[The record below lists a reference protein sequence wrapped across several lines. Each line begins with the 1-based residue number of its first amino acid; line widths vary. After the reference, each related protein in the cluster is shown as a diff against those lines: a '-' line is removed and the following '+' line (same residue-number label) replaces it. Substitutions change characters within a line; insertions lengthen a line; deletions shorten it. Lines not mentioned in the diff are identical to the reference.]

1 MLYWAQSVLWGAMAY
16 MELRPT
22 CYVATYGCQMN
33 ENDSEIL
40 LAYLEELGYQSAPAM
55 ADADVVILNTCCVR
69 ESAED
74 KVYGKLGELKLM
86 KAERPDLFIGIAGCM
101 TQQAGVGEALAR
113 RYPYVDLV
121 LGTHNL
127 RRFPELFQQAQG
139 APSTVVDVQGE
150 PEEMPIFPRGVRAG
164 GVTAWVTILRGCDKR
179 CTYCIVPY
187 VRGREMSRPRDEIRA
202 EVQGLVGE
210 GVREVTLLGQNVN
223 AYGKD
228 LAGESFATLIRD
240 IDEVEG
246 LERIRYTT
254 SHPRDFTQEM
264 IDAIASSRH
273 VCEHFHVPVQS
284 GSPQMLR
291 RMARGYTRER
301 YVDLIERIR
310 RAVPDAAVTT
320 DLIVG
325 FPGETEE
332 DFEQT
337 LELCRQLR
345 FDKSFTFMY
354 SPRRGTPAAAF
365 PGQVPLAVKK
375 ERLARLIE
383 VTDALSLEA
392 NRRQVGQTVEVLCEG
407 VSKRN
412 GERLMGRTRQNQPV
426 VFPGSVEQVGQV
438 AKVLVRSV
446 NTWTLEGE
454 AL

>member
-1 MLYWAQSVLWGAMAY
+1 
-16 MELRPT
+16 MELRPK
-22 CYVATYGCQMN
+22 CHVETYGCQMN

-40 LAYLEELGYQSAPAM
+40 LAYLEELGYESVPSAGE
-55 ADADVVILNTCCVR
+55 ADVVLLNTCCVR

-74 KVYGKLGELKLM
+74 KVYGKLGELKLL
-86 KAERPDLFIGIAGCM
+86 KAERPGLVIGIAGCM
-101 TQQAGVGEALAR
+101 TQQPGVGAALAQ

-121 LGTHNL
+121 MGTHNL
-127 RRFPELFQQAQG
+127 HRFPELFLRART
-139 APSTVVDVQGE
+139 AERTVVDVAEE
-150 PEEMPIFPRGVRAG
+150 PEEMPIFPRGVREG

-187 VRGREMSRPRDEIRA
+187 VRGREMSRPLGEIRA
-202 EVQGLVGE
+202 EVEALVRA

-228 LAGESFATLIRD
+228 LGDLEGFATLIGELD
-240 IDEVEG
+240 KVEG
-246 LERIRYTT
+246 LRRIRYTT

-264 IDAIASSRH
+264 IDAVAASHH

-284 GSPQMLR
+284 GSPHMLK

-301 YVDLIERIR
+301 YVDLVERIR
-310 RAVPDAAVTT
+310 RAVPEASITT

-325 FPGETEE
+325 FPGETER
-332 DFEQT
+332 DFEET

-345 FDKSFTFMY
+345 FDKSFTFMF
-354 SPRRGTPAAAF
+354 SPRRGTPAAGF
-365 PGQVPLAVKK
+365 PDQVPLAVKK

-383 VTDALSLEA
+383 VTDELSLEA
-392 NRRQVGQTVEVLCEG
+392 NRRQLGRTVEVLCEG
-407 VSKRN
+407 VSKKN

-426 VFPGSVEQVGQV
+426 VFPRGSLRAGQV
-438 AKVLVRSV
+438 AMVRIEAV

-454 AL
+454 VV

>member
-1 MLYWAQSVLWGAMAY
+1 MD
-16 MELRPT
+16 LRPK
-22 CYVATYGCQMN
+22 CHVETYGCQMN

-40 LAYLEELGYQSAPAM
+40 LAYLEELGYESTPAPLG
-55 ADADVVILNTCCVR
+55 ADVVLLNTCCVR

-74 KVYGKLGELKLM
+74 KVYGKLGELKLL
-86 KAERPDLFIGIAGCM
+86 KAERPELVIGIAGCM
-101 TQQAGVGEALAR
+101 TQQPGVGAALAK
-113 RYPYVDLV
+113 RYPYVNLV
-121 LGTHNL
+121 MGTHNL
-127 RRFPELFQQAQG
+127 HRFPELFLQARS
-139 APSTVVDVQGE
+139 ATSPVVDVAAE
-150 PEEMPIFPRGVRAG
+150 PEEMPIFPRGVREG

-179 CTYCIVPY
+179 CTYCVVPY
-187 VRGREMSRPRDEIRA
+187 VRGREMSRPLAEIRA
-202 EVQGLVGE
+202 EVESLVRD

-228 LAGESFATLIRD
+228 LDHDQSFATLIAELDR
-240 IDEVEG
+240 VEG

-284 GSPQMLR
+284 GSPHMLK
-291 RMARGYTRER
+291 RMARGYTRDR

-310 RAVPDAAVTT
+310 RAVPTASVTT

-332 DFEQT
+332 DFAET
-337 LELCRQLR
+337 LDLCRRLR
-345 FDKSFTFMY
+345 FDKSFTFMF
-354 SPRRGTPAAAF
+354 SPRRGTPAANF
-365 PGQVPLAVKK
+365 PEQVPLAVKK

-383 VTDALSLEA
+383 VTDALSLA
-392 NRRQVGQTVEVLCEG
+392 SNQRQIGRTVEVLCEG
-407 VSKRN
+407 VSKKN
-412 GERLMGRTRQNQPV
+412 GQRLMGRTRQNQPV
-426 VFPGSVEQVGQV
+426 VFPGTAVEAGQLAQVRID
-438 AKVLVRSV
+438 AV

>member
-1 MLYWAQSVLWGAMAY
+1 MD
-16 MELRPT
+16 LRPK
-22 CYVATYGCQMN
+22 CHIETYGCQMN

-40 LAYLEELGYQSAPAM
+40 LAYLEELGYESSM
-55 ADADVVILNTCCVR
+55 SVADADVVLLNTCCVR

-86 KAERPDLFIGIAGCM
+86 KAERPELVVGIAGCM
-101 TQQAGVGEALAR
+101 TQQPGVGEGLAR
-113 RYPYVDLV
+113 RYPFVNLV
-121 LGTHNL
+121 MGTHNL
-127 RRFPELFQQAQG
+127 HRFPELFAQART
-139 APSTVVDVQGE
+139 STVPVVDVAAE
-150 PEEMPIFPRGVRAG
+150 PEAMPIFPRGVREG
-164 GVTAWVTILRGCDKR
+164 GITAWVTILRGCDKR

-187 VRGREMSRPRDEIRA
+187 VRGREMSRPLAEIRG
-202 EVQGLVGE
+202 EVEQLVRD

-228 LAGESFATLIRD
+228 LGDDQGFATLIRALD
-240 IDEVEG
+240 RVDG

-264 IDAIASSRH
+264 IEAIATSRH

-284 GSPQMLR
+284 GSPHMLK

-310 RAVPDAAVTT
+310 RAVPAASITT

-325 FPGETEE
+325 FPGESEQ
-332 DFEQT
+332 DFAET

-345 FDKSFTFMY
+345 FDKSFTFMF
-354 SPRRGTPAAAF
+354 SPRRGTPAADF
-365 PGQVPLAVKK
+365 PGQIPLAVKK

-383 VTDALSLEA
+383 VTDALSLAA
-392 NRRQVGQTVEVLCEG
+392 NRRALGQTVEVLGEG
-407 VSKRN
+407 VSKKN

-426 VFPGSVEQVGQV
+426 VYPGTPGQ
-438 AKVLVRSV
+438 AGRLALVRIKSV

-454 AL
+454 IV

>member
-1 MLYWAQSVLWGAMAY
+1 MD
-16 MELRPT
+16 LRPK
-22 CYVATYGCQMN
+22 CHVETYGCQMN

-40 LAYLEELGYQSAPAM
+40 LAYLEELGYESTPSLG
-55 ADADVVILNTCCVR
+55 DADVVLLNTCCVR

-74 KVYGKLGELKLM
+74 KVYGKLGELKLL
-86 KAERPDLFIGIAGCM
+86 KAERPELVIGIAGCM
-101 TQQAGVGEALAR
+101 TQQPGVGPALAR
-113 RYPYVDLV
+113 RYPYVNLV
-121 LGTHNL
+121 MGTHNL
-127 RRFPELFQQAQG
+127 HRFPELFLRART
-139 APSTVVDVQGE
+139 ADATLVDVAEE
-150 PEEMPIFPRGVRAG
+150 PEEMPIFPRGVREG

-187 VRGREMSRPRDEIRA
+187 VRGREMSRPLSEIRQ
-202 EVQGLVGE
+202 EVEALVRD

-228 LAGESFATLIRD
+228 LAGGESFATLVAELD
-240 IDEVEG
+240 QVEG

-264 IDAIASSRH
+264 IDAIAASH
-273 VCEHFHVPVQS
+273 KVCEHFHVPVQS
-284 GSPQMLR
+284 GSPHMLK

-310 RAVPDAAVTT
+310 RAVPDAAITT

-345 FDKSFTFMY
+345 FDKSFTFMF
-354 SPRRGTPAAAF
+354 SPRHGTPAAAF
-365 PGQVPLAVKK
+365 PDQVPLAVKK
-375 ERLARLIE
+375 ERLARLLE
-383 VTDALSLEA
+383 VTDALSLAA
-392 NRRQVGQTVEVLCEG
+392 NQRQLGQTVEVLCEG
-407 VSKRN
+407 VSKKN
-412 GERLMGRTRQNQPV
+412 SERLMGRTRLNQPV
-426 VFPGSVEQVGQV
+426 VFPGHAEQAGQLREV
-438 AKVLVRSV
+438 CIASV

-454 AL
+454 AV

>member
-1 MLYWAQSVLWGAMAY
+1 MD
-16 MELRPT
+16 LRPT
-22 CYVATYGCQMN
+22 CHIDTYGCQMN

-40 LAYLEELGYQSAPAM
+40 LAYLEELGYTWTDDVSE
-55 ADADVVILNTCCVR
+55 ADVVMVNTCCVR

-74 KVYGKLGELKLM
+74 RAYGRLGELKSL
-86 KAERPDLFIGIAGCM
+86 KAARPEIFIGVAGCM
-101 TQQAGVGEALAR
+101 TQQPGVAEEMAA
-113 RYPYVDLV
+113 RYPHVNLI

-127 RRFPELFQQAQG
+127 RRFPELFSASR
-139 APSTVVDVQGE
+139 AVDRPLVDIAAE
-150 PEEMPIFPRGVRAG
+150 PEEMPIFPRGVRDG

-187 VRGREMSRPRDEIRA
+187 VRGREMSRPVEEIVA
-202 EVQGLVGE
+202 EVEALVGD

-228 LAGESFATLIRD
+228 LSGGQINFATLLLAL
-240 IDEVEG
+240 DEVEG

-264 IDAIASSRH
+264 VEAIAQTEK

-284 GSPQMLR
+284 GANHMLR

-310 RAVPDAAVTT
+310 RSHPTASITT

-332 DFEQT
+332 DFAET
-337 LELCRQLR
+337 LNLCEELR
-345 FDKSFTFMY
+345 FDKSYTFMY
-354 SPRRGTPAAAF
+354 SPRKGTPAADF
-365 PGQVPLAVKK
+365 PEHIPLALKK

-383 VTDALSLEA
+383 VTDRLSRDA
-392 NRRQVGQTVEVLCEG
+392 NERAIGSEVEVLVEG
-407 VSKRN
+407 VSKKN
-412 GERLMGRTRQNQPV
+412 ALRLMGRTRQNQPV
-426 VFPGSVEQVGQV
+426 VFPGDGSWAGQLRRVRV
-438 AKVLVRSV
+438 ARA

-454 AL
+454 VL

>member
-1 MLYWAQSVLWGAMAY
+1 MD
-16 MELRPT
+16 LRPT
-22 CYVATYGCQMN
+22 CHIDTYGCQMN

-40 LAYLEELGYQSAPAM
+40 LAYLEELGYTWTDNVAE
-55 ADADVVILNTCCVR
+55 ADAVMVNTCCVR

-74 KVYGKLGELKLM
+74 RAYGRLGELKSL
-86 KAERPDLFIGIAGCM
+86 KAQRPELFIGVAGCM
-101 TQQAGVGEALAR
+101 TQQPGVAEDMAR
-113 RYPYVDLV
+113 RFPHVNLI

-127 RRFPELFQQAQG
+127 RRFPELFSASRT
-139 APSTVVDVQGE
+139 ASRPVVDIEAE
-150 PEEMPIFPRGVRAG
+150 PEEMPLFPRGVRQG

-187 VRGREMSRPRDEIRA
+187 VRGREMSRPVEEIVA
-202 EVQGLVGE
+202 EVEALVRD

-228 LAGESFATLIRD
+228 LPGGSINFATLLFALD
-240 IDEVEG
+240 AVDG

-264 IDAIASSRH
+264 VEAIAQTQK

-284 GSPQMLR
+284 GANHMLR

-310 RAVPDAAVTT
+310 RAVPTAAITT

-332 DFEQT
+332 DFEAT
-337 LELCRQLR
+337 LDLCEQLR
-345 FDKSFTFMY
+345 FDKSYTFMY
-354 SPRRGTPAAAF
+354 SPRRGTPAADF
-365 PGQVPLAVKK
+365 PEQIPLALKK
-375 ERLARLIE
+375 ERLARLIA
-383 VTDALSLEA
+383 VTDRLSRDA
-392 NRRQVGQTVEVLCEG
+392 NQRQIGTEVEVLVEG
-407 VSKRN
+407 VSKKS
-412 GERLMGRTRQNQPV
+412 EVRLMGRTRHNQPV
-426 VFPGSVEQVGQV
+426 VFAGDAAWAGQIRR
-438 AKVLVRSV
+438 VLVARA

-454 AL
+454 VL

>member
-1 MLYWAQSVLWGAMAY
+1 
-16 MELRPT
+16 MELRPK
-22 CYVATYGCQMN
+22 CHVETYGCQMN

-40 LAYLEELGYQSAPAM
+40 LAYLEELGYESTPSAG
-55 ADADVVILNTCCVR
+55 DADVVLLNTCCVR

-74 KVYGKLGELKLM
+74 KVYGKLGELKLL
-86 KAERPDLFIGIAGCM
+86 KAERPELVIGIAGCM
-101 TQQAGVGEALAR
+101 TQQPGVGAALAR
-113 RYPYVDLV
+113 RYPYVNLIM
-121 LGTHNL
+121 GTHNL
-127 RRFPELFQQAQG
+127 HRFPELFLRART
-139 APSTVVDVQGE
+139 ADRAVVDVAEE
-150 PEEMPIFPRGVRAG
+150 PEEMPIFPRGLREG

-187 VRGREMSRPRDEIRA
+187 VRGREMSRPIGEIRA
-202 EVQGLVGE
+202 EVEALVRD

-228 LAGESFATLIRD
+228 LGDLQGFATLISELDRVD
-240 IDEVEG
+240 G
-246 LERIRYTT
+246 LARIRYTT

-264 IDAIASSRH
+264 IDAIAGSRH

-284 GSPQMLR
+284 GSPHMLK

-310 RAVPDAAVTT
+310 RAVPGASITT

-325 FPGETEE
+325 FPGETEQ
-332 DFEQT
+332 DFEET
-337 LELCRQLR
+337 LELCRRLR
-345 FDKSFTFMY
+345 FDKSFTFMF

-365 PGQVPLAVKK
+365 PDQVPLAVKK

-383 VTDALSLEA
+383 VTDELSLEA
-392 NRRQVGQTVEVLCEG
+392 NRRQIGRSVEVLCEG
-407 VSKRN
+407 VSKKN

-426 VFPGSVEQVGQV
+426 VFPGSPLQAGQL
-438 AKVLVRSV
+438 AEVRIQSV

-454 AL
+454 AV